1 MTLADPWA
9 GGQTPKP
16 EGLRKPDVVPVGPP
30 AAPGAIPFAEPAP
43 SSEAAQAL
51 YKVGVLEKRVKKL
64 ENQIAEL
71 NALVRGLHDQ
81 RVKPKRSYGRRG
93 LTLRP

>member
-1 MTLADPWA
+1 MKLVDPWA

-43 SSEAAQAL
+43 SSEATHAL
-51 YKVGVLEKRVKKL
+51 YQVGVLEKRVTKL
-64 ENQIAEL
+64 ENQLAEL
-71 NALVRGLHDQ
+71 NALVRGLHDKQ
-81 RVKPKRSYGRRG
+81 VRPKRDYSRRG
-93 LTLRP
+93 VKLR